1 MKQELSKNKYLY
13 KRLKLEEIQNPRYF
27 FEVWS
32 ESNLVKFLIRI
43 FFNKENFIK
52 LFDFRIISSLIL
64 QDLHSS
70 KSNKSSIL
78 KTFLLLTLSVF
89 LYHLNNKAIIEKKH
103 LNLVKIVYGHINY
116 SKYKEKNLKENFN
129 KKNISTFTNHSLSK
143 ILSLKKKKKYSIIKT
158 NLKKRI
164 HAISTYNQNLVG
176 DSEWWKLCIIEQI
189 LPSWKISS
197 SSIKKVEILLKEKTT
212 DDLKHFFEFYI
223 DNILCQNYNWE
234 TKFNFIFCKTIKNN
248 KKLNLSTDNKILTNS
263 LIFQIFSAFCEKL
276 LFEIENPL
284 NLNQLNSTIKLKNNQ
299 LFFSFSKS
307 YQKKNSVELLYL
319 LKKNVSQ
326 NFKDRKSVV

>member
-143 ILSLKKKKKYSIIKT
+143 ILSLKKKKNI
-158 NLKKRI
+158 
-164 HAISTYNQNLVG
+164 Q
-176 DSEWWKLCIIEQI
+176 
-189 LPSWKISS
+189 
-197 SSIKKVEILLKEKTT
+197 LLK
-212 DDLKHFFEFYI
+212 
-223 DNILCQNYNWE
+223 
-234 TKFNFIFCKTIKNN
+234 
-248 KKLNLSTDNKILTNS
+248 
-263 LIFQIFSAFCEKL
+263 QI
-276 LFEIENPL
+276 
-284 NLNQLNSTIKLKNNQ
+284 
-299 LFFSFSKS
+299 
-307 YQKKNSVELLYL
+307 
-319 LKKNVSQ
+319 
-326 NFKDRKSVV
+326 